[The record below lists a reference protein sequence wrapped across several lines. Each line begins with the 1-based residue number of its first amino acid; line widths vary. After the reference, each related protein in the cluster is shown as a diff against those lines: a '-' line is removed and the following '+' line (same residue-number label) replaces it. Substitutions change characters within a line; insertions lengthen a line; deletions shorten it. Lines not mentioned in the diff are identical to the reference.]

1 MLVDADAVS
10 VNLAAQLHDGD
21 EIAVPA
27 LGESPTRRRV
37 STPAHRGS
45 RRPRGIASPNP
56 ASVDVNLAGATQLAG
71 VPGIGPAIAQ
81 RIVAVRDRDGPFGSL
96 DELLD
101 VNGMTASKLDRADA
115 YLVIGH

>member
-1 MLVDADAVS
+1 MLADADAVA
-10 VNLAAQLHDGD
+10 VNLAAKLGDGD

-27 LGESPTRRRV
+27 LGESPARRRV
-37 STPAHRGS
+37 PMPARRSS
-45 RRPRGIASPNP
+45 RRPRGAASPSP
-56 ASVDVNLAGATQLAG
+56 ASVDVNVAGAAQLAR

-101 VNGMTASKLDRADA
+101 VNGMTASKLDRAGA
-115 YLVIGH
+115 YLIIGN